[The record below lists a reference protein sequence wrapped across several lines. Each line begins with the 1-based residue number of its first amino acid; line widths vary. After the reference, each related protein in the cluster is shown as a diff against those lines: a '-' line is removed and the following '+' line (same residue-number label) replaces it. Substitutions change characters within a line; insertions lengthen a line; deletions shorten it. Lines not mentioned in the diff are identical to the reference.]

1 MIRDVTSS
9 TSEGEAE
16 RDSAGEPLSEE
27 TGAIEELSRIAED
40 EVSMTDVAAEG
51 ATGVGLELLFD
62 GCRLG
67 DADPGCWKPG
77 IPPEVGAGTTLVAG
91 EVGEARGGEVS
102 SSMGEYVNMG
112 TCWLVSLAVPF
123 STTPAV
129 LETAD
134 EATAEE
140 VGIGLLS
147 ARVCSG
153 FDEVGSALE
162 SSSVV
167 DFGEGVMKEVENKV
181 FHHTKTCDLFF
192 RLLSYW
198 HSKRCLCLLK
208 ESPPHKLCEFLMLAN
223 QRTQKEQKLEL
234 YPRYYNFFTTQTVHM

>member
-1 MIRDVTSS
+1 MIRDVTSP
-9 TSEGEAE
+9 TSECEAE
-16 RDSAGEPLSEE
+16 RDSAGEPLGEE
-27 TGAIEELSRIAED
+27 TGAIEEFSRIAED

-123 STTPAV
+123 STTPTV

-153 FDEVGSALE
+153 FDEVGDVGSALE
-162 SSSVV
+162 ASSVMG
-167 DFGEGVMKEVENKV
+167 FGEGVMKEVENKV
-181 FHHTKTCDLFF
+181 CGSWVASGSPSGLTKVIAGAIE
-192 RLLSYW
+192 
-198 HSKRCLCLLK
+198 LK
-208 ESPPHKLCEFLMLAN
+208 I
-223 QRTQKEQKLEL
+223 
-234 YPRYYNFFTTQTVHM
+234 VG